1 MPCNDDGGRIFAMSN
16 EVRLRRNGGGISSA
30 SRWPCLTRRRF
41 LCRAAVAS
49 VGAIL
54 AACGQEPS
62 ATTVDPT
69 VSDTPAPTRVI
80 AIATPLPTTTPMRPV
95 AVGPVDL
102 ISVLTTG
109 LTTPIGVTV
118 DAQLNLYVIDNLS
131 RLHKFAPNGQLIVE
145 WGRRGSGDGEL
156 SLNDALILGNNIAT
170 DAQGNVY
177 VPDTGNARIQ
187 KFDSNGQILS
197 SWGSRGTADGQLNF
211 PHGVAIEPNGGRVYV
226 ADTNNH
232 RVQIFD
238 PVGAFMTI
246 LAMPRDMPVAVT
258 TDEQGNVIVLD
269 PNTPHIQRFDP
280 TGQRLAAWGGP
291 GTGDGEFSR
300 PVSCAVDAHGSIYIA
315 DTGNHRIQQFDRT
328 GTFMAQWG
336 EQGRGDGQFQ
346 LPSGIAIDRRGDI
359 FVADT
364 GNNRVL
370 KFHQRSSA

>member
-1 MPCNDDGGRIFAMSN
+1 MVS
-16 EVRLRRNGGGISSA
+16 
-30 SRWPCLTRRRF
+30 
-41 LCRAAVAS
+41 VA
-49 VGAIL
+49 AIL

-62 ATTVDPT
+62 ATAVAPT

-80 AIATPLPTTTPMRPV
+80 VIATPLPAATPMRPV

-102 ISVLTTG
+102 ISVLTAN
-109 LTTPIGVTV
+109 LTTPIGVAV

-131 RLHKFAPNGQLIVE
+131 RLHKFAPNGQLTVE
-145 WGRRGSGDGEL
+145 WGSRGSGDGEL

-177 VPDTGNARIQ
+177 VPDNG
-187 KFDSNGQILS
+187 NGQVLS

-238 PVGAFMTI
+238 PVGTFMFMLTI
-246 LAMPRDMPVAVT
+246 QRDMPVAVT
-258 TDEQGNVIVLD
+258 TDDQGNLIVLD

-300 PVSCAVDAHGSIYIA
+300 PVSCAVDAHGSIYVA
-315 DTGNHRIQQFDRT
+315 DTGNHRIQQFDHA
-328 GTFMAQWG
+328 GTFIAQWG

-346 LPSGIAIDRRGDI
+346 SPSGIAIDRQGGI